1 MGDFT
6 KCNSSVERPL
16 SGAGEGAEPAGA
28 EPGKARDSV
37 AAATIISGVEFRS
50 MATAFADGF
59 FSRIF
64 RSPCAYSN
72 SSKLCSVMKRSSCSI
87 CWISVFAKRDSAD
100 VLEGFFGFM
109 LALDLSKIPRKTGE
123 YFRPI
128 CAHSHVILDA
138 NAPNARDVHPRL
150 NPTQA
155 PCHYHLLPPPPPP
168 ATPTPPHP
176 QSTPRPL

>member
-16 SGAGEGAEPAGA
+16 AGAGEGADPAGA

-59 FSRIF
+59 FRRIF

-87 CWISVFAKRDSAD
+87 CWISVFAKRDSAA
-100 VLEGFFGFM
+100 VLQGFFGFM
-109 LALDLSKIPRKTGE
+109 LALDLYKIPRKTPE

-128 CAHSHVILDA
+128 CASSPPILD
-138 NAPNARDVHPRL
+138 P
-150 NPTQA
+150 NPTHAQDV
-155 PCHYHLLPPPPPP
+155 
-168 ATPTPPHP
+168 
-176 QSTPRPL
+176 

>member
-16 SGAGEGAEPAGA
+16 SGAGEGADPAGA

-37 AAATIISGVEFRS
+37 GAATIISGVEFRS
-50 MATAFADGF
+50 MVTAFVDGF

-109 LALDLSKIPRKTGE
+109 LALDLYKIPRKTGE
-123 YFRPI
+123 SFLPI
-128 CAHSHVILDA
+128 CAHRHVILDP
-138 NAPNARDVHPRL
+138 NPPNARDVDAGL
-150 NPTQA
+150 NRNHVPWN
-155 PCHYHLLPPPPPP
+155 
-168 ATPTPPHP
+168 
-176 QSTPRPL
+176 